1 MSWVDASASA
11 AASQTPIGTL
21 NAGTTID
28 FGNGLI
34 DTPTT
39 NSINPATSTS
49 AVAALGSAA
58 DQSPVGVPDTGDNSD
73 TVAAASSVSPVIIIA
88 GVGVVGLLIVAV
100 IFLRHKK

>member
-58 DQSPVGVPDTGDNSD
+58 DQSPVAVPSD
-73 TVAAASSVSPVIIIA
+73 GTDAPAAASSVSPVIIVA
-88 GVGVVGLLIVAV
+88 GIGVVGLLIVAV

>member
-11 AASQTPIGTL
+11 AATQTPIGTL
-21 NAGTTID
+21 NGGTTID

-39 NSINPATSTS
+39 NSINPTTSTS

-58 DQSPVGVPDTGDNSD
+58 DQSPATVPDTGMVSD
-73 TVAAASSVSPVIIIA
+73 ATAAGWSNGDVALL
-88 GVGVVGLLIVAV
+88 VGGLGLGSILVYVLIKH
-100 IFLRHKK
+100 FK